1 MWTEE
6 SQAIRTSLPS
16 SLGACHLPER
26 DGAPSSG
33 LWSEPRNRRRA
44 GLGLDGHCPV
54 LCTFTGLSFRLGV
67 LLPAETGVG
76 GSGVGNI
83 PRWAAWT
90 SGCGLCSRGKKPL
103 VSRFR
108 SDYSSLAVCHRWLEG
123 CAELELADT
132 QHCHEISLA
141 TLSLDFSLPLTHV

>member
-1 MWTEE
+1 MWREE

-16 SLGACHLPER
+16 SLGTCHVPER
-26 DGAPSSG
+26 DGASCSG

-44 GLGLDGHCPV
+44 GLGLDGHCPI
-54 LCTFTGLSFRLGV
+54 LCTFTGLSFRPGV

-76 GSGVGNI
+76 GAGVGNI
-83 PRWAAWT
+83 PRSAVGSQAAARAAGGKSPWFPGSDPITAAWQ
-90 SGCGLCSRGKKPL
+90 
-103 VSRFR
+103 F
-108 SDYSSLAVCHRWLEG
+108 CHHWLEG

-141 TLSLDFSLPLTHV
+141 TPSLDFSLPLTNV

>member
-33 LWSEPRNRRRA
+33 LWSEPRNRRQA
-44 GLGLDGHCPV
+44 GLGLDGHCPI

-76 GSGVGNI
+76 GAGVGNI
-83 PRWAAWT
+83 PQLGPQAAACAAGGKSPWFPGSDPTTAAWQFVT
-90 SGCGLCSRGKKPL
+90 VGWRAVQSWNSLIPNT
-103 VSRFR
+103 VTR
-108 SDYSSLAVCHRWLEG
+108 SPWQPC
-123 CAELELADT
+123 
-132 QHCHEISLA
+132 
-141 TLSLDFSLPLTHV
+141 PLTSVCP